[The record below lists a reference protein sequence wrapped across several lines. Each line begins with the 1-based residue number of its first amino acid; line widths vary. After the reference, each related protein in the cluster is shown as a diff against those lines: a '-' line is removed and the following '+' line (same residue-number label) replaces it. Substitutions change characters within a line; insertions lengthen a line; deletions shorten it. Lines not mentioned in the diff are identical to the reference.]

1 MKIEVIKDFRNQK
14 VGFTYEFES
23 LKEKRLQV
31 IVGENGCGKSS
42 IFHALRGSLPKQGAS
57 LNIDDWRSLSK
68 NVKIKHNYD
77 KILFLDGIEDDG
89 RNMNVSYSATNLI
102 KSGGL
107 AKNRLS
113 HGQGSIS
120 DIDNFLNVY
129 GKSIIAGK
137 TLIVLDEVDGG
148 LSLAMQVKFYK
159 ILTKIFIDKYDCDV
173 IVISH
178 NPLLMMQVDKVY
190 DFSFKREIHSDV
202 YIEAITGYS
211 ITKA

>member
-68 NVKIKHNYD
+68 NVKIEHNYD

-107 AKNRLS
+107 ITFYNKYS
-113 HGQGSIS
+113 KKY
-120 DIDNFLNVY
+120 LN
-129 GKSIIAGK
+129 
-137 TLIVLDEVDGG
+137 
-148 LSLAMQVKFYK
+148 
-159 ILTKIFIDKYDCDV
+159 IDKGR
-173 IVISH
+173 H
-178 NPLLMMQVDKVY
+178 NNFIYML
-190 DFSFKREIHSDV
+190 
-202 YIEAITGYS
+202 
-211 ITKA
+211 